1 MVKRTMRVGRSY
13 RHSQACICGSWL
25 LSQLPQPFGAS
36 LLRDSVLPLTSHHTY
51 MDVLCMCLHTH
62 VPNTNSSAGGS
73 APSETK
79 TQRQPQ

>member
-1 MVKRTMRVGRSY
+1 MVKRAMRVGRSY

-51 MDVLCMCLHTH
+51 MDVCAYTPTY

-73 APSETK
+73 VPSKTK
-79 TQRQPQ
+79 IQRQPQ